1 MNLAPDQLVP
11 LIPVAVLALA
21 LDLFCI
27 VDIVRRR
34 HVLHLPRFVWAIIV
48 LASFP
53 FGAILYLVL
62 GRGAKEPPAELA
74 LTQSAAAIPSDT
86 AGYPRHAAT
95 APTDPARSPA
105 NHPAL
110 RVEHVTKTFASGAG
124 IRDISFTAQDRAVT
138 AVIGPN
144 GAGKTVLFS
153 VIAGLV
159 HADSGSARPESATA
173 RVAYCPDVPQFEP
186 WLTAREVVSAS
197 LVLSQSTGT
206 LSASAALEQCG
217 LGAVSERRVSD
228 FSRGMLQ
235 RLGIAAALVL
245 DPDILILDEPNSALD
260 PIGRA
265 DVRALIAQQK
275 QHRCIVLSSHL
286 LSEVEQLADAI
297 VVISE
302 GQLVAS
308 GTTAEILRHRLSP
321 VWTIRL
327 GSPSPTPLDELA
339 AALPGV
345 TLTQASDTLITA
357 SFESF
362 AAAET
367 QLTRLVALLAAP
379 IIEVTLQD
387 RDLDASFARIVQ
399 NQEQS

>member
-1 MNLAPDQLVP
+1 MNLEPGQLLP
-11 LIPVAVLALA
+11 LIPVAALALA

-62 GRGAKEPPAELA
+62 GRGAKAGPADLAPP
-74 LTQSAAAIPSDT
+74 QDPAARSSDT
-86 AGYPRHAAT
+86 AGHPRHAAA
-95 APTDPARSPA
+95 APASTTTSPA
-105 NHPAL
+105 VPPAL

-153 VIAGLV
+153 IIAGLV
-159 HADSGSARPESATA
+159 HADSGTARPESPTA

-186 WLTAREVVSAS
+186 WLMAREVVEAS
-197 LVLSQSTGT
+197 LALSQCSGT
-206 LSASAALEQCG
+206 LSAQTALEQCG

-265 DVRALIAQQK
+265 DVRALITEQK

-286 LSEVEQLADAI
+286 LSEVEQLADEI

-302 GQLVAS
+302 GRLVAS
-308 GTTAEILRHRLSP
+308 GTTAEILTHRLAP

-327 GSPSPTPLDELA
+327 GSPSPTPLAELA

-345 TLTQASDTLITA
+345 TLTQTSDTLVA
-357 SFESF
+357 AAFESF
-362 AAAET
+362 ASAET

-387 RDLDASFARIVQ
+387 RDLDASFTRIVQ